1 MQASKQHKSTS
12 FRLPVSAQNRMMDKL
27 GSYRTGR
34 APEVQVAA
42 PVVGYVKEFTRHSSD
57 VLLNLNELRRRS
69 ILTDTTLVVGSVQLR
84 AHCAVLVACRLVH
97 GSKSCSFITASMP
110 ASTPPLC
117 ALSGFF
123 YSLYSHRML
132 LHGRGCGS
140 EEHLSTVSL
149 PDTLDPSSISL
160 LLDFMYTSR
169 LPLTPSL
176 VPGVLSAAT
185 YLQMD
190 HVADTCRE
198 FLQLHW

>member
-1 MQASKQHKSTS
+1 
-12 FRLPVSAQNRMMDKL
+12 MMDKL
-27 GSYRTGR
+27 ESYRMGR

-57 VLLNLNELRRRS
+57 VLLNLNELRHRS

-97 GSKSCSFITASMP
+97 RSKSCSFITASMS
-110 ASTPPLC
+110 ASTPPPTLC
-117 ALSGFF
+117 VLSGFF